1 MVLEITKTDFEKAVP
16 SAREPSGS
24 IFAVMEDAIQNELS
38 CLESQVLG
46 DVGAQAVEAAAVPG
60 ASASGD
66 AVLVQTVKRLACV
79 RAFMGEMHSLDL
91 VLTNTGFG
99 VVSTNDT
106 APASKQRVD
115 ALDGQLRRSERLLL
129 GTLLDR
135 LFRVQGW
142 NQQPQCRWAVQTLF
156 FCIQQLEQFAGI
168 NHPKPEDW
176 DAAVPAILAADA
188 YLRKHLG
195 NAYMDELIAQLTSHS
210 LSSQNVPIV
219 ILCQQYI
226 GACIAQN
233 NAMKQE
239 TYMRMINRMEADL
252 SLYPTYAD
260 GEGYRLNHFKPYE
273 NHAEDSAY
281 HFVG

>member
-16 SAREPSGS
+16 AAQEPSGS
-24 IFAVMEDAIQNELS
+24 IFEVMEDAINNEVANI
-38 CLESQVLG
+38 ENQVLG
-46 DVGAQAVEAAAVPG
+46 DVGAQAVEAG
-60 ASASGD
+60 TD
-66 AVLVQTVKRLACV
+66 TILVQTVKRLACV
-79 RAFMGEMHSLDL
+79 RAFMSEMRSLDL
-91 VLTNTGFG
+91 VLTPTGFG

-106 APASKQRVD
+106 APASKMRVD
-115 ALDGQLRRSERLLL
+115 ALDGQLRRNERLLL

-135 LFRVQGW
+135 LFRVSGW
-142 NQQPQCRWAVQTLF
+142 YQQPQRQWQVPTLF

-176 DAAVPAILAADA
+176 DSAVPIILAADA

-195 NAYMDELIAQLTSHS
+195 NAYMDELIAQLTGHS
-210 LSSQNVPIV
+210 VSSQNILIV
-219 ILCQQYI
+219 MLCQQYI
-226 GACIAQN
+226 GACVAQN
-233 NAMKQE
+233 NALKQE
-239 TYMRMINRMEADL
+239 IYMRMINRLEADL

-273 NHAEDSAY
+273 NHAEDSAF